1 MQNQQKRKILKVNY
15 DGKILVSGYGVLKLG
30 DWDFATIISDALL
43 MDKEEY
49 RELNAQVTFTLT
61 LKDKLPQARWTDAD
75 GE

>member
-1 MQNQQKRKILKVNY
+1 MAEQQGRKTLAVTH
-15 DGKILVSGYGVLKLG
+15 DGKIQVSGYGVFKLG
-30 DWDFATIISDALL
+30 DLDFASIISDSLL

-61 LKDKLPQARWTDAD
+61 LKDKQPQARWIDAD

>member
-1 MQNQQKRKILKVNY
+1 MAEQQGRKTLTVTH
-15 DGKILVSGYGVLKLG
+15 DGKIQVSGYGVFKLG
-30 DWDFATIISDALL
+30 DLDFASIISDSLL

-61 LKDKLPQARWTDAD
+61 LKDKQPQARWIDAD

>member
-1 MQNQQKRKILKVNY
+1 MSDLQKRKTLTVTH
-15 DGKILVSGYGVLKLG
+15 DGKIQVSGYGVFKLG
-30 DWDFATIISDALL
+30 DLDFASIISDSLL

-61 LKDKLPQARWTDAD
+61 LKDKQPQARWIDAD